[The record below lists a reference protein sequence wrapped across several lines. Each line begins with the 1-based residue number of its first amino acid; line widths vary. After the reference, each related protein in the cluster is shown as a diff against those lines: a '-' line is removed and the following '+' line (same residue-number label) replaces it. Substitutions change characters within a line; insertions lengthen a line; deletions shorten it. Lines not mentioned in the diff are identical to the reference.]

1 MEPLT
6 GCVCFE
12 YHGYGEEE
20 GGSWTNLMQVS
31 VSANSLTRQ
40 QRLERYTSY
49 TRVSNYPSIPS
60 HLYIPNKDLAI
71 MKFDTTSLLV

>member
-6 GCVCFE
+6 GYVYFE

-20 GGSWTNLMQVS
+20 GGSWTNLIQVS

-49 TRVSNYPSIPS
+49 TTVEYFIQLSINP
-60 HLYIPNKDLAI
+60 K
-71 MKFDTTSLLV
+71 SLLHSQQGPRNYQI